1 MDDILVNISNPAT
14 PITPQYR
21 ETMFRRVSYVLL
33 THTHSNTSEYIESV
47 RQAAAASRIFTAKQK
62 RTILKMKAPES
73 SDDEN
78 RAYYSDEI
86 DEF

>member
-1 MDDILVNISNPAT
+1 MDDILANISNPVI

-21 ETMFRRVSYVLL
+21 ENMFRRVSYVM